1 MVQQFNFS
9 VGLVVLDFASGMK
22 RPQDGRYTH
31 VETERVQ
38 QREVVFDTGTAILRN
53 DRDCDPVAQLP
64 NQGGHWRG
72 AGLQECIDRSPDLGF
87 VQKSCVICANVGYLI
102 VLWEGRK
109 VGETLQVLRNRR
121 AFGICA
127 QDDVS

>member
-64 NQGGHWRG
+64 DQGGYWRG
-72 AGLQECIDRSPDLGF
+72 AGL
-87 VQKSCVICANVGYLI
+87 
-102 VLWEGRK
+102 
-109 VGETLQVLRNRR
+109 
-121 AFGICA
+121 
-127 QDDVS
+127 